1 MAVRF
6 KFVSS
11 FSWTPQKSSES
22 FSWPGIKGSV
32 NVSALF
38 FNWLKQI
45 GQDASKG
52 VHAWWKQWKQA
63 SEKWQGLATVL
74 VRHHS
79 RWGEAFIGNCASKVG
94 RYYFGFFGEVHLLKS
109 RAKQV
114 RINLKGSL
122 QWNFFV
128 CEMRH
133 CVGRNRVVWQGFP
146 PKPPSY
152 MLEVVGSGSS
162 PDSFRGINKQF

>member
-11 FSWTPQKSSES
+11 LSWTPQKSSES
-22 FSWPGIKGSV
+22 FSWPALKGSA
-32 NVSALF
+32 NFSALF
-38 FNWLKQI
+38 FKWLKQI

-94 RYYFGFFGEVHLLKS
+94 RYYFGFFSEKSTCWSQEQSKYALILKVVHSEIFLCVKWGTVWGETGLFDKVSPQAPFIH
-109 RAKQV
+109 
-114 RINLKGSL
+114 
-122 QWNFFV
+122 
-128 CEMRH
+128 
-133 CVGRNRVVWQGFP
+133 
-146 PKPPSY
+146 
-152 MLEVVGSGSS
+152 VGSSRIWLQSRFIQGH
-162 PDSFRGINKQF
+162 